1 MIDTSL
7 KSKKLDD
14 NTILHFV
21 EHTNDPVAITKV
33 ASQRHSNKKSYTTT
47 WHPDFRAMYPL
58 VDQMR
63 NKNFAHK
70 ESAGDAAS
78 HVHHKYVGMTES
90 KEDSLKDPLSA
101 EFVGQVERK
110 IKSDYDPDPEPTK
123 FNSYSLKNDDGEHV
137 AFLNINP
144 DYERHVGVAGEKFN
158 SMRYAHV
165 QLPEPGATKTPTYEA
180 AKKKFPNIDPISLMN
195 RVKYYH
201 ENKGRQP
208 NFTGKWKDSSNKH
221 SHKVFG
227 TPLTPENA
235 SAEYEK
241 HVRSNNNYERHSIVR
256 HSPTMFTMHKVAAS
270 VYDSGEN
277 HIVDSS
283 TPGELHHSVVKYEPP
298 RDYEPKHL
306 NEIIE

>member
-33 ASQRHSNKKSYTTT
+33 ASQRYSNKKSYTTT

-78 HVHHKYVGMTES
+78 HVYHKYASMTAS
-90 KEDSLKDPLSA
+90 HEDSLKDPLSA
-101 EFVGQVERK
+101 EFVAQVERK
-110 IKSDYDPDPEPTK
+110 VKSEYDPDPAPTK
-123 FNSYSLKNDDGEHV
+123 FNAYSLKNDDGEHI

-144 DYERHVGVAGEKFN
+144 VYEHHVGVAGDKF
-158 SMRYAHV
+158 SSLHASHL
-165 QLPEPGATKTPTYEA
+165 QFTDPEVKKSATYVA
-180 AKKKFPNIDPISLMN
+180 ATKKFPSMDPISLMS
-195 RVKYYH
+195 RAKYYH

-208 NFTGKWKDSSNKH
+208 NFTGKWRDSSNKH

-241 HVRSNNNYERHSIVR
+241 HVRSNKNYEGHSIVR

-270 VYDSGEN
+270 VYHTGEN

-283 TPGELHHSVVKYEPP
+283 TPGELHHSMMRYEPP